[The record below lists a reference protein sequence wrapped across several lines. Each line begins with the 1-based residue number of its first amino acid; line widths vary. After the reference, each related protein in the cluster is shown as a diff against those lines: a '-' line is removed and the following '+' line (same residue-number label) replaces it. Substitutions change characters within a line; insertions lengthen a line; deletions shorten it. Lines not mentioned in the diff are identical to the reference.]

1 MLRQN
6 KRISE
11 YYAYFL
17 VGFVRGEAEAA
28 DVVKTNVI

>member
-1 MLRQN
+1 MFRQY

-28 DVVKTNVI
+28 DVVKTDMI